1 MKKAYRVKTE
11 ADFQKVFHQGK
22 SMANRQFVVYSIAK
36 EGQAHFRAGIS
47 VGKKLGNAVV
57 RNSIKRKIRH
67 CLIEFD
73 QNDLI
78 KPELDF
84 IVIARP
90 PVSQMD
96 YHEIRKSLLH
106 VFNRADILS
115 NMDN

>member
-36 EGQAHFRAGIS
+36 EGQAHFRVGIS
-47 VGKKLGNAVV
+47 VGKKLGNAVA
-57 RNSIKRKIRH
+57 RNAIKRKIRH

-78 KPELDF
+78 EPELDF
-84 IVIARP
+84 IVIARQP
-90 PVSQMD
+90 ISRMD
-96 YHEIRKSLLH
+96 YHEIRKSLMH
-106 VFNRADILS
+106 VFNRANILRS
-115 NMDN
+115 NE